1 MLAHYLLGTT
11 LLAAGEKAAAVEQ
24 LRKARLLAPRD
35 TFVEAA
41 LERARARGKQ
51 LVGCGAGE
59 KGRPA
64 DRAEQLRAVLEQ
76 VQPGRDQVE
85 ADRRREED
93 ARGDEDRGRGPR
105 KKRRK
110 TIT

>member
-41 LERARARGKQ
+41 LERARG
-51 LVGCGAGE
+51 
-59 KGRPA
+59 
-64 DRAEQLRAVLEQ
+64 
-76 VQPGRDQVE
+76 
-85 ADRRREED
+85 
-93 ARGDEDRGRGPR
+93 
-105 KKRRK
+105 
-110 TIT
+110 